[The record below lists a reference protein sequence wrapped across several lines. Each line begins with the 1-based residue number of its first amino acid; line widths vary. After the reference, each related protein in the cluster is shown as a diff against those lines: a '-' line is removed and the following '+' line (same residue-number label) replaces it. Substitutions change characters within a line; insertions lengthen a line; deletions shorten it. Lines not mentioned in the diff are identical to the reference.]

1 MPLRSRSAT
10 PAAGAE
16 ALTTLV
22 TMFLLRGG
30 PRAGQLVD
38 DLPRGY
44 RILGEGTSGP
54 SQLVLGEMVAA
65 VAVWPDEAG
74 TPSPGQAR

>member
-1 MPLRSRSAT
+1 MPLGGRSAT
-10 PAAGAE
+10 PVAGAE

-22 TMFLLRGG
+22 NMFMLRGG

-44 RILGEGTSGP
+44 RLLGERSSGP
-54 SQLVLGEMVAA
+54 SQLVVGEMVAA
-65 VAVWPDEAG
+65 VAVWPDEASM
-74 TPSPGQAR
+74 PSSGEER